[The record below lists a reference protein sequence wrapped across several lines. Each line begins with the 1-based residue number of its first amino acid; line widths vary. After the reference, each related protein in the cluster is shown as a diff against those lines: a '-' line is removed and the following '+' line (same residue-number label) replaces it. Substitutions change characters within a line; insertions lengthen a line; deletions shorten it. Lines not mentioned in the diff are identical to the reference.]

1 MNNFS
6 SGFFRIVRRLI
17 FVLLTSTVLT
27 IFSEKAYWYMQGYE
41 LLGLV
46 LYYAVPA
53 AACLW
58 AVHFFR
64 VRDHSGMVLIGALYA
79 FIVEGILTPVI
90 YEAGLLDPVMPA
102 YFIGWHGLI
111 GMFFGWYLLRL
122 WLVEKRW
129 HRLLVAS
136 LLFGLFWGLWS
147 LTQWLPENIAEFEA
161 LARAGE
167 PVLPGKWPPQEFT
180 LYTLYFTLILMLVHW
195 LFDRGCWK
203 TTFQL
208 SVPGKGILLLTLAV
222 LFGLL
227 VIPLQPLAVMKLI
240 VLLGLVLLPLE
251 IQRRKQP
258 TGSILEKLEGKIR
271 LHETLPLLAMPAAAS
286 LVYWLAYIHSSGEY
300 IPELI
305 NESTPFFQALI
316 GGTTYL
322 WAAGKTLIPRSKTQ
336 S

>member
-6 SGFFRIVRRLI
+6 SGFLRIVRRLI

-79 FIVEGILTPVI
+79 FCVEGILTPVI

-129 HRLLVAS
+129 HRLLTAS
-136 LLFGLFWGLWS
+136 LLLGLFWGLWS

-167 PVLPGKWPPQEFT
+167 PVRPGKWPPQEFT
-180 LYTLYFTLILMLVHW
+180 LYTLFFTLILMLVHW
-195 LFDRGCWK
+195 LLGRGGWE
-203 TTFQL
+203 TTFRL
-208 SVPGKGILLLTLAV
+208 SGPGKGNLLLTLTG
-222 LFGLL
+222 LFGLV
-227 VIPLQPLAVMKLI
+227 VIPLQPLAVIKLI

-251 IQRRKQP
+251 IQRRKHP
-258 TGSILEKLEGKIR
+258 TGSILEELGGRIR
-271 LHETLPLLAMPAAAS
+271 LHETLPLLAMPGAAS
-286 LVYWLAYIHSSGEY
+286 LVYWLAYILSPGKFL
-300 IPELI
+300 PELI
-305 NESTPFFQALI
+305 NEFAPFIQALI
-316 GGTTYL
+316 GGVAYL
-322 WAAGKTLIPRSKTQ
+322 WAAGKTLIPRSKNQ

>member
-1 MNNFS
+1 MNKIS
-6 SGFFRIVRRLI
+6 SDFLRIIRRLI

-41 LLGLV
+41 LVGLV

-58 AVHFFR
+58 AVHFYR

-79 FIVEGILTPVI
+79 FLVEGILTPVI

-102 YFIGWHGLI
+102 YFIGWHGLL
-111 GMFFGWYLLRL
+111 GMFFGWYLLRF
-122 WLVEKRW
+122 WLVKKRW
-129 HRLLVAS
+129 QKLLSAS
-136 LLFGLFWGLWS
+136 FLFGLFWGLWS

-167 PVLPGKWPPQEFT
+167 PVRPWKWSPQEFT
-180 LYTLYFTLILMLVHW
+180 LYALFFTLILMLVHW
-195 LFDRGCWK
+195 LLGRDCWK

-208 SVPGKGILLLTLAV
+208 SGPGKGILLLTLAG

-227 VIPLQPLAVMKLI
+227 VIPVQPLAVIKLI

-251 IQRRKQP
+251 LQRRKQP
-258 TGSILEKLEGKIR
+258 RGSILVKLEGRIR

-286 LVYWLAYIHSSGEY
+286 LVYWLAYILSPGKV

-305 NESTPFFQALI
+305 NESAPFIQALI
-316 GGTTYL
+316 GGAAYL
-322 WAAGKTLIPRSKTQ
+322 WAAGKTLIPRSKNQ

>member
-6 SGFFRIVRRLI
+6 SGFLRIIRRLI

-79 FIVEGILTPVI
+79 FCVEGILTPVI

-111 GMFFGWYLLRL
+111 GMLFGWYLVRL

-129 HRLLVAS
+129 HRLLAAS
-136 LLFGLFWGLWS
+136 LLFGLFWGFWS

-180 LYTLYFTLILMLVHW
+180 LYTLFFTLILMLVHW
-195 LFDRGCWK
+195 LLGRGGWE
-203 TTFQL
+203 TTFRL
-208 SVPGKGILLLTLAV
+208 SCPGKGILLLTLAV

-227 VIPLQPLAVMKLI
+227 VIPVQPLAFLKLI

-251 IQRRKQP
+251 VQRRKQP
-258 TGSILEKLEGKIR
+258 TGSILEKLQGRIK
-271 LHETLPLLAMPAAAS
+271 LHQTLPLLAMPAAAS
-286 LVYWLAYIHSSGEY
+286 LVYWLAYIHSSGKHL
-300 IPELI
+300 PGLI
-305 NESTPFFQALI
+305 NEITPFFQALI
-316 GGTTYL
+316 GVAAYL
-322 WAAGKTLIPRSKTQ
+322 WAVGRNIINRPKKPS
-336 S
+336 